1 MRREGEKL
9 LRHLCNWFFG
19 PFIGGLGLGV
29 AEGGRRKS
37 DGPWIKDRN
46 PKKKGEI
53 EVREREVRFK
63 KFFGRILRFVAHDE
77 LVDG

>member
-37 DGPWIKDRN
+37 DGPWIMDRN
-46 PKKKGEI
+46 PKKK
-53 EVREREVRFK
+53 ERLKLESGKCASKSF
-63 KFFGRILRFVAHDE
+63 L
-77 LVDG
+77 DGYYDL